1 MIVRSMI
8 EASSDAIPF
17 RPTHSAYLACGAVVV
32 SYWRQMSSAIFSCFS
47 SPPAQLAESGPLPSA
62 LRKYRHRLAASSSSA
77 MACALEEL
85 ATRLAA
91 TSATRAIAQAS

>member
-47 SPPAQLAESGPLPSA
+47 SPRPSW
-62 LRKYRHRLAASSSSA
+62 LSPVRFRPR
-77 MACALEEL
+77 
-85 ATRLAA
+85 
-91 TSATRAIAQAS
+91 